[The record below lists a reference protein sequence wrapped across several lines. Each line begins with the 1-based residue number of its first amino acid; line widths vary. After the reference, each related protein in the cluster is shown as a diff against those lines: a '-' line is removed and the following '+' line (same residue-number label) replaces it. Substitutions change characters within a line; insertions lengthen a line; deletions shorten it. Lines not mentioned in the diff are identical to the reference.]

1 MLRFSTNITA
11 EMVGL
16 AASQARGV
24 APASLAQSARAM
36 ASWMQT
42 RLGVETGDLRDHSG
56 LSGDA
61 RLSSRALAAFFVAAH
76 KDGRLRA
83 LLREFPM
90 RDARGNVQA
99 DHAVSVAA
107 KTGTLNF
114 VSGLGGY
121 FTTGQGRE
129 FAFAILSADLRVRA
143 GIKGDARERP
153 PGGRDW
159 TLRARSLQ
167 QALIERWAAVYAG

>member
-1 MLRFSTNITA
+1 
-11 EMVGL
+11 
-16 AASQARGV
+16 
-24 APASLAQSARAM
+24 
-36 ASWMQT
+36 
-42 RLGVETGDLRDHSG
+42 
-56 LSGDA
+56 
-61 RLSSRALAAFFVAAH
+61 
-76 KDGRLRA
+76 
-83 LLREFPM
+83 M